1 LTLQVGTVFKW
12 EHFPF
17 PRYSDETKPRW
28 FIYLSETG
36 PFAQIAWVYLCTT
49 TTQTD
54 RFQIGG
60 SRAGHSYF
68 KFEVRQFSL
77 FEKDCIVDFD
87 DPPHSIKKAQLL
99 NKHCDISIKGRL
111 KEETMRMI
119 YNRFLQSGA
128 CAKKILLD
136 IHDSFNREGISG
148 LKKPK

>member
-1 LTLQVGTVFKW
+1 LTFQVGTVFKW

-17 PRYSDETKPRW
+17 PRYGDETKSRW
-28 FIYLSETG
+28 FIYFGETG
-36 PFAQIAWVYLCTT
+36 PFAQIACFYLCTT

-54 RFQIGG
+54 HFQPGG
-60 SRAGHSYF
+60 SRAGHTYF
-68 KFEVRQFSL
+68 KFETKQIPI
-77 FEKDCIVDFD
+77 FEKDCILDFD
-87 DPPHSIKKAQLL
+87 DPPHSVEKIKLL
-99 NKHCDISIKGRL
+99 SMLCDISIKGRL

-128 CAKKILLD
+128 CSKRTLLD